1 MFHAR
6 NDSEGL
12 KSKYVTL
19 MNRQQ
24 NPLISAL
31 TVKSG
36 ITLLSSYCDT
46 IECCNGGE
54 TVQSHLR
61 QNIIGFMIQHNP
73 SRCVAS
79 LLDVK
84 LKRLVSNYVTRKVF
98 MFPLAA
104 QKCAAHFLG
113 DICVAVLTETTLMS
127 V

>member
-12 KSKYVTL
+12 NSKYVTL
-19 MNRQQ
+19 MNRQH
-24 NPLISAL
+24 NPLIRAL

-46 IECCNGGE
+46 IEYCKEFE

-61 QNIIGFMIQHNP
+61 QNIIAFVIQHNP
-73 SRCVAS
+73 SRCVTS
-79 LLDVK
+79 LLDVE
-84 LKRLVSNYVTRKVF
+84 LKRLVSSCVTRKVF

-104 QKCAAHFLG
+104 QKCAADCLG
-113 DICVAVLTETTLMS
+113 NSLTFVCSCLD
-127 V
+127 